1 MPVSV
6 PTKKRQRTC
15 IGCAATQ
22 EKGALHRI
30 VRTGEGEVAFDPT
43 GRVCGRGAYVC
54 STDCLAA
61 ARKTRKLERAL
72 RCKVTD
78 EDYER
83 VLRELALAEAPG
95 KNEE

>member
-1 MPVSV
+1 M
-6 PTKKRQRTC
+6 RN
-15 IGCAATQ
+15 
-22 EKGALHRI
+22 
-30 VRTGEGEVAFDPT
+30 GEGLVSFDPT
-43 GRVCGRGAYVC
+43 GRLAGRGAYVC
-54 STDCLAA
+54 SEDCLAA